1 MCLSKLAL
9 VAWIG
14 LWCAGAPAPASAG
27 AEAGGFAQVAEG
39 DTPAPP
45 QAETDPFH
53 GEIAPPSA
61 KEDEEEDQDQGQAD
75 EGCLFMERPLE
86 LIV

>member
-1 MCLSKLAL
+1 MRRGGRLR
-9 VAWIG
+9 
-14 LWCAGAPAPASAG
+14 
-27 AEAGGFAQVAEG
+27 AGGRRRH
-39 DTPAPP
+39 APP

>member
-1 MCLSKLAL
+1 VCLSKLAL

-27 AEAGGFAQVAEG
+27 AEVGGFVQVAEG
-39 DTPAPP
+39 DMPAPP
-45 QAETDPFH
+45 QAETDPFD

-61 KEDEEEDQDQGQAD
+61 QEDEEEDQGQAD
-75 EGCLFMERPLE
+75 EGCLFMGRPLE